1 MKSTCYLR
9 TVLLFSLMLTGVLL
23 FSCASVPTDAV
34 LDMLPPTPAQ
44 QNQPPSAITVPDNVK
59 SKVHTYFSYVSPE
72 VMKDIE
78 NGSPASLRRAASA
91 LRRFNSG
98 YEENDRVLLLICS
111 NIMNMVWP
119 QERVEWE
126 SPEVSSGTS
135 YLGAINS
142 ARDGIYDTSTG
153 NVDFLATALPS
164 LVIVKVQDVSPF
176 FEMSEASLKK
186 CLEMS
191 PDSVLINYLLGLL
204 YKKNSM
210 LDRALPYLNAA
221 AAAAPE
227 CFQASYM
234 NAECLFDAGKDFD
247 AFAAVDSLVQKY
259 PLNPAALKLAARVF
273 YKKGDYDRAE
283 EFISRLLQQDPNDLS
298 ALLFR
303 ARVLVEKKDFIHAAS
318 LLDVYARQDSTSK
331 EYLLLRAHIQSDWS
345 RNTTAAISTIETAL
359 KTYPS
364 DKDVM
369 LFAASLCSVTGLTVA
384 GKNVT
389 WYAAQVL
396 EKDPSDAAA
405 RQFAVEGFISEKK
418 WTDAYALSSSLV
430 SSRSGDKAVLSN
442 HIKICLK
449 LKKYDEAWNLASEM
463 YKNSPSDD
471 TVIEQYVLVMVE
483 SGRSVQALTLINQLL
498 GTASPHLKS
507 FLYYER
513 SFLQSSDETMLSD
526 LRSSLMANPRNSDSL
541 FRLYRIYY
549 GRKDYRKAQY
559 YLKQVVALNPNDSY
573 YRSLS
578 EELMNLLN

>member
-1 MKSTCYLR
+1 
-9 TVLLFSLMLTGVLL
+9 MLPGVLL
-23 FSCASVPTDAV
+23 SSCASVPTDAV

-44 QNQPPSAITVPDNVK
+44 QNQPPSAIAVPDNVK

-126 SPEVSSGTS
+126 SPEVSAGTS

-153 NVDFLATALPS
+153 NVDFLSTALPS
-164 LVIVKVQDVSPF
+164 LVIVKVQDVSSF
-176 FEMSEASLKK
+176 FELSEASLKK

-210 LDRALPYLNAA
+210 PDRALPYLKNAA
-221 AAAAPE
+221 LASPE
-227 CFQASYM
+227 CFQTNYM
-234 NAECLFDAGKDFD
+234 NAECLFEAGKDYESFD
-247 AFAAVDSLVQKY
+247 AIDSLVQKY
-259 PLNPAALKLAARVF
+259 PLNPSALKLASQVS

-283 EFISRLLQQDPNDLS
+283 EFVSRLLQQDPNDLS

-359 KTYPS
+359 KTYPG

-369 LFAASLCSVTGLTVA
+369 LFAAGLCSATGLSVA

-389 WYAAQVL
+389 WYAEKVL
-396 EKDPSDAAA
+396 EKEPSNAAA

-418 WTDAYALSSSLV
+418 WTDAYTLSSSLV
-430 SSRSGDKAVLSN
+430 SAHSGDKAVASN

-449 LKKYDEAWNLASEM
+449 LKKYDEAWNLVSEM